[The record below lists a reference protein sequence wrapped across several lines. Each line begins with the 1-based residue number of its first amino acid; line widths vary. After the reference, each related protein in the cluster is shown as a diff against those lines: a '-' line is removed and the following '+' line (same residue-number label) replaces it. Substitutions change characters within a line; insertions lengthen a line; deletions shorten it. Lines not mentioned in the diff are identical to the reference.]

1 MASLHAFL
9 SRPEVVRALES
20 HSTASGDAGTTVTAD
35 ISVPAIA
42 AAGKA
47 TVVKVERKA
56 ASRWDEGMGLG
67 PGAKDSAVLIAA
79 DQAQEEEKKKKKKE
93 QQRQEQEQEQQE
105 VQDEQEEQEQQEQE
119 QEVELQRPAAPPVTP
134 SAAETALSPTTQPP
148 AAVADDGADA
158 GGVNASADAD
168 VPSTP
173 SNKEAKL
180 PPL

>member
-79 DQAQEEEKKKKKKE
+79 DQAQEEEKKKKKE